1 VIRII
6 TFRFRLES
14 ILRSYTPKILFHLLL
29 LYFHYGT
36 FVLGYPS
43 HSPKFILQHQNNKE
57 QKFFPTFK
65 EIKPHQFTNLTI
77 MLKKIGIGFGVIFL
91 AIIAFF
97 GYGILFPVSPPTTTN
112 FSAQGIDI
120 TVNYSQP
127 SKKGR
132 LIFGDEASGALQPH
146 GTYWRLGANAATE
159 ITFSKDI
166 NFAGQ
171 AVAAGTYRMYAVPG
185 ASSFEI
191 TLNSELG
198 VFLGVQEPDYTKD
211 VVKVN
216 VPVSSAPSELE
227 LFTISFEES
236 GSEILMNIAWDTT
249 LVAVPISVN

>member
-1 VIRII
+1 
-6 TFRFRLES
+6 
-14 ILRSYTPKILFHLLL
+14 
-29 LYFHYGT
+29 
-36 FVLGYPS
+36 
-43 HSPKFILQHQNNKE
+43 
-57 QKFFPTFK
+57 
-65 EIKPHQFTNLTI
+65 
-77 MLKKIGIGFGVIFL
+77 MLKKILIGVGILIAGLV
-91 AIIAFF
+91 AFF
-97 GYGILFPVSPPTTTN
+97 VYGILFPVSPTTTTN
-112 FSAQGIDI
+112 FSAQGLDI

-132 LIFGDEASGALQPH
+132 VIFGEEGSGALQPY

-159 ITFSKDI
+159 ITFSKDV

-185 ASSFEI
+185 ATSFEI
-191 TLNSELG
+191 TLNSELS

-216 VPVSSAPSELE
+216 APVSAAPSELE

-249 LVAVPISVN
+249 VVAVPISVN